1 MKTWSSLIGPLQ
13 SLRFVLNR
21 LDPPTEIVFD
31 DLVKDAPLH
40 LKHVES
46 LACAEVQKLAKEVGV
61 CCADVLHILE
71 LQENQREQYIQQL
84 EYYLTACAAEAKETE
99 RFRSAWAE
107 RTLRVTK
114 SKFAKE
120 KSAQVFVLSEYIE
133 MTQLVTLLG
142 TFSER
147 DVLAASLGEDFLK
160 SKTFRISFTI
170 QMLLNLLLP
179 LNENNTSNYCVDR
192 KGFVVRVDYADCDF
206 EKELRARLQLNGL
219 NTHGKSIVAEL
230 VEVFKLGVEELG
242 AEGVFQLVQ
251 RTHANIVRARSADGS
266 WHDRPDKWL
275 KFFTSTPLGHI
286 FVNQGSGQ
294 DLIQMI
300 NAYLQKDLALIPL
313 PLPRSQFSVVA

>member
-1 MKTWSSLIGPLQ
+1 MSGDVPYEVLDDPLPWVKA
-13 SLRFVLNR
+13 FVNR
-21 LDPPTEIVFD
+21 LDPPTKIVFD

-84 EYYLTACAAEAKETE
+84 EYYLTACAAGPRK
-99 RFRSAWAE
+99 RSVFGRLGLSA
-107 RTLRVTK
+107 LRVT
-114 SKFAKE
+114 SRSFEE

-133 MTQLVTLLG
+133 MTQLVTLLVC
-142 TFSER
+142 SER
-147 DVLAASLGEDFLK
+147 DALAASLGEDFLK
-160 SKTFRISFTI
+160 SKTFASASPFRCSW
-170 QMLLNLLLP
+170 LLLP

-192 KGFVVRVDYADCDF
+192 NGFVVRVDYADCDF

-313 PLPRSQFSVVA
+313 PLPRSQFSVVV